1 MEGSSVMSGLM
12 QQLKVENKRVFD
24 TARYQNN
31 VEEFGLLSL
40 LNYYCSNGTID
51 LSEYIRL
58 KEMTES
64 PDKENIEVVKQV
76 LQFKYNLL

>member
-1 MEGSSVMSGLM
+1 MEGGSDMSGLM
-12 QQLKVENKRVFD
+12 QQLRVENKRVFD

-64 PDKENIEVVKQV
+64 PDKENIEVVK
-76 LQFKYNLL
+76 

>member
-1 MEGSSVMSGLM
+1 MSGLM

-31 VEEFGLLSL
+31 VAECGLLSL

-58 KEMTES
+58 K
-64 PDKENIEVVKQV
+64 
-76 LQFKYNLL
+76 